1 MQLVNRKQ
9 DLIDNIITFEGY
21 LNGDNEAQK
30 QFAKDLML
38 ESTNLSVYKV
48 DGENQFAPISFLVY
62 MGNTSDDHFTN
73 EEENTRD
80 TTKTGTKVL
89 GKSFS
94 HDMIQERYKTYAKS
108 IGLDVAKANR
118 DFWRVKDDRGKN
130 LEIKL

>member
-1 MQLVNRKQ
+1 MQLITRKH
-9 DLIDNIITFEGY
+9 DLVDNIITFEGY
-21 LNGDNEAQK
+21 LNGDDEAQK

-38 ESTNLSVYKV
+38 ESKTIGVYKV
-48 DGENQFAPISFLVY
+48 DGENQFAPSSFLCY
-62 MGNTSDDHFTN
+62 FGNTIDAHFTN

-80 TTKTGTKVL
+80 SSKTMTKVL

-94 HDMIQERYKTYAKS
+94 HDMIKERYKTYAKTV
-108 IGLDVAKANR
+108 GLDVDSSKC

>member
-1 MQLVNRKQ
+1 MQLITRKQ
-9 DLIDNIITFEGY
+9 DLIDNLITFEGY

-30 QFAKDLML
+30 QFAKDLL
-38 ESTNLSVYKV
+38 LVSSKLCVYKV

-62 MGNTSDDHFTN
+62 MGNTSEDYFVN

-80 TTKTGTKVL
+80 TSKTGTKVL

-94 HDMIQERYKTYAKS
+94 HDAIQERYAAYAKS

-118 DFWRVKDDRGKN
+118 EYWRVKDDRGKN
-130 LEIKL
+130 LELKL